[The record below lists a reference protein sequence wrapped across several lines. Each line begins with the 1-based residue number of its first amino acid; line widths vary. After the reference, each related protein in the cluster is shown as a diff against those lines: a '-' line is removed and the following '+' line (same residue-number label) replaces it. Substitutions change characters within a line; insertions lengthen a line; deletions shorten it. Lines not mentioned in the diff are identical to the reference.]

1 MQKYD
6 SNSAYPSA
14 TFYNIQYISVMTA
27 TKEKIVNVM
36 KDIGIVPLFTH
47 DNQDEALQVVQ
58 TAYEAGV
65 RTFEF
70 TNRRANSFEVF
81 KHLVANRSRFPE
93 LLLGIGTILDGATT
107 KKFIDAGA
115 DFIISP
121 ILKLEMAQVCKAHD
135 KLWIPGCATL
145 TEAVTAKE
153 NGAGVIKIFPGSV
166 LGPEFVRSI
175 MPVVPD
181 LVLMITG
188 GVEPTRESLGAWFR
202 AGAACVGMGSQLFSK
217 DILQNKNWLLLRQKI
232 SESLAIAKEVRASKN

>member
-1 MQKYD
+1 M
-6 SNSAYPSA
+6 A
-14 TFYNIQYISVMTA
+14 I
-27 TKEKIVNVM
+27 TKEKIVEVM
-36 KDIGIVPLFTH
+36 RSTGIVPLFTH
-47 DNQDEALQVVQ
+47 DNADEALQVVQ

-70 TNRRANSFEVF
+70 TNRRPNSFEVF
-81 KHLVANRSRFPE
+81 SHLVANRNRFPE
-93 LLLGIGTILDGATT
+93 LLLGIGTIMDGATT

-121 ILKLEMAQVCKAHD
+121 ILKIEMSEVCKAHD

-153 NGAGVIKIFPGSV
+153 HGAGVIKIFPGSV

-188 GVEPTRESLGAWFR
+188 GVEPTKESLSAWFN
-202 AGAACVGMGSQLFSK
+202 AGATCVGMGSQLFSK
-217 DILQNKNWLLLRQKI
+217 DILAARDWPTLKKRI
-232 SESLAIAKEVRASKN
+232 ADSLAIAKEVRGKR